1 MPATFFI
8 LPALVIGVIAWFTA
22 WWYTRRRAADTPRDE
37 IIRLRNHASWL
48 EQRLDTARQER
59 WDREMIHALSDQL
72 GVACADLT
80 RAQRRARRTSAPPR
94 PDAQFRS

>member
-22 WWYTRRRAADTPRDE
+22 WCYTRSRRADTPRE
-37 IIRLRNHASWL
+37 QVQRLRNHAAWL

-59 WDREMIHALSDQL
+59 WDREMINALADQL
-72 GVACADLT
+72 GVACEELG
-80 RAQRRARRTSAPPR
+80 RAQNSARRSSAPAR
-94 PDAQFRS
+94 SDASYQN